1 MKTRNSIRSL
11 AVVGGVLGSVVAANA
26 IFIDPVKLQTSGD
39 GPGLNVQSL
48 LASNGYTSSVG
59 TVVPFYGDQ
68 SDNEIYALNQD
79 NAVWSIIWQNAG
91 FASGHKLGYY
101 TNVADA
107 TNLLNITWVLG
118 DLDNNTGTA
127 VTTTSAPIN
136 LNQVFGLA
144 FFSGDGAGTLFYSQT
159 FRNSDT
165 DPLVK
170 DHAASINAIPTPAGF
185 QSGVVVSWEDSLNNI
200 IDKDYNDFG
209 TLITGARA
217 VPEPASLAALGLGA
231 LALIRRR
238 RAKK

>member
-1 MKTRNSIRSL
+1 MNNSIRSL
-11 AVVGGVLGSVVAANA
+11 AVAGSIFGFAVAANA
-26 IFIDPVKLQTSGD
+26 VLIDPVKLQSSVD

-48 LASNGYTSSVG
+48 LVTAGFTSSVG
-59 TVVPFYGDQ
+59 TTIPNYGDQ
-68 SDNEIYALNQD
+68 VNDEIYGLIQD
-79 NAVWSIIWQNAG
+79 NAVWQIIWQNAG
-91 FASGHKLGYY
+91 FGPGHKLGYY
-101 TNVADA
+101 TNIADA
-107 TNLLNITWVLG
+107 TGSLAITWVLG
-118 DLDNNTGTA
+118 DLDNDTSTA
-127 VTTTSAPIN
+127 LITSSAPIT

-144 FFSGDGAGTLFYSQT
+144 FFSNDGAGTIFYSQT

-185 QSGVVVSWEDSLNNI
+185 ASGVVVTWEDSLNNI